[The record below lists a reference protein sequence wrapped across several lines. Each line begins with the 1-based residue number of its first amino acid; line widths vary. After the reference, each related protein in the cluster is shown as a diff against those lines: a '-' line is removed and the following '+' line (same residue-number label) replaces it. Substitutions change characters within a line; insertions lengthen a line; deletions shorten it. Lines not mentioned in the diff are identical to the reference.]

1 MIKLSKNKNILGT
14 IWMLGFILNI
24 TITAICIREL
34 SYKYSSFE
42 IQNLRNIFSIII
54 ILIFFK
60 TKNNVHLTTF
70 QLKNNFIRNIFHFIG
85 QSAWTWGLTVLPL
98 AVVFSLEFTMPIWAT
113 IIAIIIFKEKITL
126 NKILFLILGL
136 LGTCIILLPDT
147 KYIGIY
153 NIIVLFSA
161 ITYAIA
167 HNFTKKLTS
176 TDSIISILFYMAI
189 IQLPFSLIGSFIVDN
204 LHYNIVKEMPL
215 IILLTITSLLAHY
228 CLSSA
233 LKNSEASVV
242 LPIDYIR
249 LPLIIFI
256 GWYYY
261 DEIISSNVFI
271 GSLLIISG
279 AIVFLNKDFKNK

>member
-42 IQNLRNIFSIII
+42 IQNFRNIFSIII

-189 IQLPFSLIGSFIVDN
+189 IQLPFSLIGSFIVDD
-204 LHYNIVKEMPL
+204 LHYNIAKEMPL

-271 GSLLIISG
+271 GSVFIIFG
-279 AIVFLNKDFKNK
+279 VIVFLNKDFKNK

>member
-1 MIKLSKNKNILGT
+1 MIKLSKNKKILGT

-34 SYKYSSFE
+34 SFKYSSFE
-42 IQNLRNIFSIII
+42 IQNFRNIFSIII

-98 AVVFSLEFTMPIWAT
+98 AVVFSLEFTMPIWAA

-271 GSLLIISG
+271 GSVFIIFG
-279 AIVFLNKDFKNK
+279 VIVFLNKDFKNK

>member
-34 SYKYSSFE
+34 SFKYSSFE

-60 TKNNVHLTTF
+60 ARNNVHLTTF

-98 AVVFSLEFTMPIWAT
+98 AVVFSLEFTMPIWAA

-167 HNFTKKLTS
+167 HNFTKKLTG

-189 IQLPFSLIGSFIVDN
+189 IQLPFSLIGSFIVDD
-204 LHYNIVKEMPL
+204 LHYNIAKEMPL

-279 AIVFLNKDFKNK
+279 VIVFLNKDFKNK

>member
-1 MIKLSKNKNILGT
+1 MIKLSKNKKILGT

-98 AVVFSLEFTMPIWAT
+98 AVVFSLEFTMPIWAA

-167 HNFTKKLTS
+167 HNFTKKLTN

-271 GSLLIISG
+271 GSVFIIFG
-279 AIVFLNKDFKNK
+279 VIVFLNKDFKNK

>member
-1 MIKLSKNKNILGT
+1 MFKFFRNKNTLG
-14 IWMLGFILNI
+14 IAWMLGFIVNI
-24 TITAICIREL
+24 SIMAISIREL
-34 SYKYSSFE
+34 SIKYSSFE
-42 IQNLRNIFSIII
+42 IQNFRNIFSIII

-60 TKNNVHLTTF
+60 EKNNVHLTTF
-70 QLKNNFIRNIFHFIG
+70 QLKNNFLRNIFHFIG

-136 LGTCIILLPDT
+136 LGTWIILLPDT